1 MKSKSLLLLLAVA
14 ISMFSCKK
22 DTLVEVVDVPAS
34 PIVAVEQKGGKPSDV
49 QAIEGAFSLFEL
61 PYDYKGLEPHLDA
74 TTLELHYS
82 KHYLGY
88 VNALNKAVIKTKY
101 EVLELPQV
109 LKNLNLSDAEVRNN
123 AGAVYNHNFYW
134 ETMASKAGG
143 EPSGEL
149 MEAIQKDFGNFDE
162 FRRQFVESSVRIV
175 GSGWTWLISDKYG
188 RLRIVTSNNNDNPLM
203 KNLGISG
210 IPLLNL
216 DMWEHAYYL
225 KFQTRKREY
234 ANTYFSL
241 INWEVVQKRYEAF
254 AKVAGGV
261 APIEISTPT
270 EGTTTTTEPTTTEN
284 IKPTENQP

>member
-1 MKSKSLLLLLAVA
+1 MNSKNILALTLLSAGLY
-14 ISMFSCKK
+14 SCKK

-34 PIVAVEQKGGKPSDV
+34 PIVAVEQKGGKPSDLK
-49 QAIEGAFSLFEL
+49 AIEGSFSLFEL

-88 VNALNKAVIKTKY
+88 VNALNKSVIKTKY
-101 EVLELPQV
+101 EILELPQIF
-109 LKNLNLSDAEVRNN
+109 KNLNLSDADIRNN

-134 ETMASKAGG
+134 ETMAPKAGG

-162 FRRQFVESSVRIV
+162 FRRQFVETSVRLV
-175 GSGWTWLISDKYG
+175 GSGWTWLVSDKYG

-203 KNLGISG
+203 KNLGITG

-216 DMWEHAYYL
+216 DMWEHSYYL

-241 INWEVVQKRYEAF
+241 INWEVVQKRYESF
-254 AKVAGGV
+254 AKV
-261 APIEISTPT
+261 
-270 EGTTTTTEPTTTEN
+270 GTTTSTTSTLTQEENQTTEN
-284 IKPTENQP
+284 PQPNIQQNTEK